1 MNYCK
6 LYDGKSTQKSL
17 GGKKKKSP
25 MAKLEI
31 YLADLNWCKSLWLVL
46 GLAASL
52 VCLLNDFQSWW
63 AAGNARLDRKW
74 WQHADASQTSW

>member
-1 MNYCK
+1 MLK
-6 LYDGKSTQKSL
+6 GGKSY
-17 GGKKKKSP
+17 
-25 MAKLEI
+25 MAEIKI
-31 YLADLNWCKSLWLVL
+31 YLADLNSCKSLWLVL

-52 VCLLNDFQSWW
+52 VCFLNDLQSWW

>member
-31 YLADLNWCKSLWLVL
+31 YLADLN
-46 GLAASL
+46 
-52 VCLLNDFQSWW
+52 
-63 AAGNARLDRKW
+63 
-74 WQHADASQTSW
+74 